1 MQNLLLNRYEIVSP
15 LGSGGFGETFL
26 ARDTQIPSQRLV
38 VLKRLKPATQ
48 SHHTSTEMIE
58 KLFGKEAEVLEELG
72 SHCSQ
77 IPTLLSYFA
86 DQGQFYLVQ
95 EYIEGKSL
103 AQVGI
108 ISSEQAVAILTSLLN
123 TLKYIHSKNIIH
135 RDIKPENIILRDSD
149 RLPVLIDFGAVKETM
164 GAVTLGSGS
173 TISSVI
179 VGTRGFMAPE
189 QSAGRTVFSTDLYA
203 LGLTMIYTLT
213 GKLPIEF
220 DTSQLTGELDW
231 HSHVPNLEPKL
242 AKVLDKSIKLDLSS
256 RYRTAAEMYQDL
268 HLVENNTSILPPS
281 HLNTVIISPKSDTL
295 PQTLINTEVES
306 KQIPTEKTAKFSN
319 LKLRMIIITVVLTAL
334 GLGGGFFVTRE
345 ILEAQQNAAQAQQEK
360 QEAEQKRLEAE
371 QRAAQAERE
380 KQEAEQKRLEA
391 EKQQAQEQRQR
402 LAAEARQAREE
413 RQRLAAERKRLESLA
428 STYVA
433 SVNTATSN
441 TTIRNSNSSLT
452 RRSTCGHPYVSGADW
467 WAVKGPS
474 SALSTV
480 KNNYCGD
487 ALIVG
492 KETQA
497 ASFTSEMDARSFANS
512 LSNESG
518 YQFWVTKSR

>member
-1 MQNLLLNRYEIVSP
+1 
-15 LGSGGFGETFL
+15 
-26 ARDTQIPSQRLV
+26 
-38 VLKRLKPATQ
+38 
-48 SHHTSTEMIE
+48 
-58 KLFGKEAEVLEELG
+58 
-72 SHCSQ
+72 
-77 IPTLLSYFA
+77 
-86 DQGQFYLVQ
+86 
-95 EYIEGKSL
+95 
-103 AQVGI
+103 
-108 ISSEQAVAILTSLLN
+108 
-123 TLKYIHSKNIIH
+123 
-135 RDIKPENIILRDSD
+135 
-149 RLPVLIDFGAVKETM
+149 
-164 GAVTLGSGS
+164 
-173 TISSVI
+173 
-179 VGTRGFMAPE
+179 MAPE

-268 HLVENNTSILPPS
+268 HLVENNTLILPPS
-281 HLNTVIISPKSDTL
+281 HLDTVIISPKYDTL

-345 ILEAQQNAAQAQQEK
+345 ILEAQQNAVQAEKEK

-413 RQRLAAERKRLESLA
+413 RQRLATERKRLESLA
-428 STYVA
+428 STYVGG
-433 SVNTATSN
+433 VNTITSN
-441 TTIRNSNSSLT
+441 TTTWRP
-452 RRSTCGHPYVSGADW
+452 TCGHPYVSGADW

-492 KETQA
+492 KETQV
-497 ASFTSEMDARSFANS
+497 ASFTSEVDALSFANS

-518 YQFWVTKSR
+518 YQFWVKKSR